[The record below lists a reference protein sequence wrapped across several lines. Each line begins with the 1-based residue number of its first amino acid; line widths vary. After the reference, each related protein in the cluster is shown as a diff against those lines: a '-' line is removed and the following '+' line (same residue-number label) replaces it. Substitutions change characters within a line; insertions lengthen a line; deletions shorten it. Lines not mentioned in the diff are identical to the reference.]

1 MFDEQSLRSAIQGI
15 VQIDRG
21 GAVTVTD
28 APRLRTSA
36 IEALARHA
44 IFAEKPEV
52 RDASRWLI
60 RKAGEA
66 VGVMSASILPL
77 YKARGRGECGGF
89 TVPAINIRTLT
100 YDVARAALRAAKRID
115 AGPVVFE
122 IARSEI
128 RYTEQRPAEYAA
140 AVTAAAI
147 REDFRGPLFI
157 QGDHFQV
164 SASAFYK
171 GDREKELAA
180 LRALIEEALTA
191 GFLNIDID
199 SSTLVVLDRPT
210 IDAQQEENCRVAAEL
225 TAHVH
230 THAPAG
236 VGISIG
242 GEIGEVGGK
251 NSTVEELRAYMRGY
265 RKHLEAISPGA
276 EGISKIS
283 VQTGTSH
290 GGIPLPDGTVAK
302 VAVDFDTLRELSILA
317 RKEFGMAGAVQH
329 GASTLP
335 EELFGKFPDV
345 ETAEIHLATGFQNQI
360 YDHPAFPSALRTE
373 MYGHLAKAH
382 ADERKS
388 GMSDQQFYYKTR
400 KQAFGPFKRAMWDL
414 PAATRDA
421 ISASLEGTFADIFSR
436 LRLQGTRAVVDRFV
450 KPTPTTPRL
459 EEYAAKVLA

>member
-1 MFDEQSLRSAIQGI
+1 MFDEQSLRSTIQGV

-21 GAVTVTD
+21 GVVTVTN
-28 APRLRTSA
+28 PERLRTSV

-44 IFAEKPEV
+44 IFAEKAEV

-60 RKAGEA
+60 RKAGET
-66 VGVMSASILPL
+66 VGVISASILPL
-77 YKARGRGECGGF
+77 YKARGREECGGF

-100 YDVARAALRAAKRID
+100 YDVARAAMRAAKKLD
-115 AGPVVFE
+115 ASAVVFE

-128 RYTEQRPAEYAA
+128 RYTEQRPPEYTA

-180 LRALIEEALTA
+180 LRALIEEALAA

-199 SSTLVVLDRPT
+199 SSTLVVLERPT
-210 IDAQQEENCRVAAEL
+210 IDAQQEENCRIAAEL
-225 TAHVH
+225 TAHVRAH
-230 THAPAG
+230 EP
-236 VGISIG
+236 VPVSVG

-265 RKHLEAISPGA
+265 RKHLDEIAHGA
-276 EGISKIS
+276 EGLSKIS
-283 VQTGTSH
+283 VQTGTTH
-290 GGIPLPDGTVAK
+290 GGVPLPDGTIAK
-302 VAVDFDTLRELSILA
+302 VAVDFETLRELSIIG

-335 EELFGKFPDV
+335 DELFHRFV
-345 ETAEIHLATGFQNQI
+345 EVGTAEIHLATNFQSMI
-360 YDHPAFPSALRTE
+360 YDSPLFPESLRQE
-373 MYGHLAKAH
+373 IYAYLREKH
-382 ADERKS
+382 ADEWKQ
-388 GMSDQQFYYKTR
+388 GQTEAQFLYSTR
-400 KQAFGPFKRAMWDL
+400 KRGTGPFKRQMWDL
-414 PAATRDA
+414 PQEIR
-421 ISASLEGTFADIFSR
+421 ASLSHE
-436 LRLQGTRAVVDRFV
+436 
-450 KPTPTTPRL
+450 L
-459 EEYAAKVLA
+459 EERFAFLFEQLRVPKTKDLLPRYIPA

>member
-1 MFDEQSLRSAIQGI
+1 MFDEQSLRSTIAGV

-28 APRLRTSA
+28 PQKLRTSA
-36 IEALARHA
+36 IETLVRHA
-44 IFAEKPEV
+44 IFAEKAEV
-52 RDASRWLI
+52 RDASRWVI

-66 VGVMSASILPL
+66 VGVTSASILPL
-77 YKARGRGECGGF
+77 YKARGRGECHGF

-100 YDVARAALRAAKRID
+100 YDVARAAMRAAKRMD
-115 AGPVVFE
+115 TNAVVFE

-128 RYTEQRPAEYAA
+128 RYTEQRPSEYSA

-180 LRALIEEALTA
+180 LRALIEEALVA
-191 GFLNIDID
+191 AFFNIDID
-199 SSTLVVLDRPT
+199 SSTLVVLERPT
-210 IDAQQEENCRVAAEL
+210 IDAQQEENCRIAAEL

-230 THAPAG
+230 KHAPAG
-236 VGISIG
+236 VAVSIG

-265 RKHLEAISPGA
+265 RRHLDEIAPGS

-283 VQTGTSH
+283 VQTGTTH
-290 GGIPLPDGTVAK
+290 GGVPLADGTVAK
-302 VAVDFDTLRELSILA
+302 VAVDFDTLRELSEIA
-317 RKEFGMAGAVQH
+317 RKEYGMAGAVQH

-335 EELFGKFPDV
+335 EDLFGKFPDV
-345 ETAEIHLATGFQNQI
+345 ETAEIHLATGFQNLI
-360 YDHPAFPSALRTE
+360 YDHPRFPRDLRDE
-373 MYGHLAKAH
+373 MYAHLAKAH

-414 PAATRDA
+414 PTDVRDA
-421 ISASLEGTFADIFSR
+421 IGADLEQAFTNIFNR
-436 LRLQGTRAVVDRFV
+436 LRIEGTRATVDRFV
-450 KPTPTTPRL
+450 KPVPTTPRL
-459 EEYAAKVLA
+459 PEHLAAVLA

>member
-1 MFDEQSLRSAIQGI
+1 MFDEQSLRSTIAG
-15 VQIDRG
+15 VVRVDAG
-21 GAVTVTD
+21 GTVTVTD
-28 APRLRTSA
+28 PQKLRTSA
-36 IEALARHA
+36 VEALARHA

-66 VGVMSASILPL
+66 VGVISSSILSL
-77 YKARGRGECGGF
+77 YRARGRGECSGF

-100 YDVARAALRAAKRID
+100 YDVARAAMRAAKKMD
-115 AGPVVFE
+115 ANAVLFE

-128 RYTEQRPAEYAA
+128 RYTEQRPPEYSA

-147 REDFRGPLFI
+147 KEDFRGPLFI

-164 SASAFYK
+164 SASAYYK
-171 GDREKELAA
+171 GDREKEIAA
-180 LRALIEEALTA
+180 LRALIEEALAA

-199 SSTLVVLDRPT
+199 SSTLVVLERPT
-210 IDAQQEENCRVAAEL
+210 LDEQQEDNCRIAAEL

-230 THAPAG
+230 KHAPAG
-236 VGISIG
+236 VKISIG

-251 NSTVEELRAYMRGY
+251 NSTVEELRAYMNGY
-265 RKHLEAISPGA
+265 RKYLDAIERGG
-276 EGISKIS
+276 EGPSKIS
-283 VQTGTSH
+283 VQTGTTH
-290 GGIPLPDGTVAK
+290 GGVPLADGTVAK
-302 VAVDFDTLRELSILA
+302 VAVDFETLRQLSEIA
-317 RKEFGMAGAVQH
+317 RKEYGMAGAVQH

-335 EELFGKFPDV
+335 EDLFGKFPDV
-345 ETAEIHLATGFQNQI
+345 ETAEIHLATGFQNLI
-360 YDHPAFPSALRTE
+360 YDHPRFPRELRDE
-373 MYGHLAKAH
+373 MYAHLAKTH

-414 PAATRDA
+414 SNDVRDA
-421 ISASLEGTFADIFSR
+421 IGADLERTFANIFNR
-436 LRLQGTRAVVDRFV
+436 LRIEGTRATVDKFV

-459 EEYAAKVLA
+459 PEHLAKVLA

>member
-1 MFDEQSLRSAIQGI
+1 MFDEQSLRSTIQGV

-28 APRLRTSA
+28 APRLRTNV

-44 IFAEKPEV
+44 IFAEKPAV

-66 VGVMSASILPL
+66 VGVTSASILPL
-77 YKARGRGECGGF
+77 YMARGRGECSGF

-100 YDVARAALRAAKRID
+100 YDVARAACRAAKRID
-115 AGPVVFE
+115 AAAVVFE

-128 RYTEQRPAEYAA
+128 RYTEQRPSEYAA

-199 SSTLVVLDRPT
+199 SSTLVVLERPT
-210 IDAQQEENCRVAAEL
+210 IDAQQEENCRIAAEL

-230 THAPAG
+230 KHAPAG
-236 VGISIG
+236 VAISIG

-265 RKHLEAISPGA
+265 RKHLGEIAPGA
-276 EGISKIS
+276 GGISKIS
-283 VQTGTSH
+283 VQTGTTH
-290 GGIPLPDGTVAK
+290 GGVPLPDGTIAK

-345 ETAEIHLATGFQNQI
+345 ETAEIHLATGFQNLI
-360 YDHPAFPSALRTE
+360 YDHPQFPSALRAD
-373 MYGHLAKAH
+373 MYAHLAKAH
-382 ADERKS
+382 ADERKA

-400 KQAFGPFKRAMWDL
+400 KQALGPFKRTMWDL
-414 PAATRDA
+414 PTSVRDA
-421 ISASLEGTFADIFSR
+421 IGADLERTFSDIFAR
-436 LRLQGTRAVVDRFV
+436 LRLQGTRAVVERFV

-459 EEYAAKVLA
+459 AEHLAAVLA

>member
-1 MFDEQSLRSAIQGI
+1 MFDEQSLRSTIQGV

-21 GAVTVTD
+21 GNVTVRD
-28 APRLRTSA
+28 EPRLRSEA
-36 IEALARHA
+36 AEALARHA
-44 IFAEKPEV
+44 IFAEKAEV

-77 YKARGRGECGGF
+77 YRARGRGECAGF

-100 YDVARAALRAAKRID
+100 FDVTRAALRAARKLD
-115 AGPVVFE
+115 ASAVVFE

-128 RYTEQRPAEYAA
+128 RYTEQRPPEYAA

-147 REDFRGPLFI
+147 RESYRGPLFI

-180 LRALIEEALTA
+180 LRALIEEAVSA
-191 GFLNIDID
+191 GFFNIDID
-199 SSTLVVLDRPT
+199 SSTLVVLERPT
-210 IDAQQEENCRVAAEL
+210 IDAQQEENCQIAADL

-230 THAPAG
+230 THTPAG
-236 VGISIG
+236 VDISIG

-265 RKHLEAISPGA
+265 RRHLDAIAPGS

-283 VQTGTSH
+283 VQTGTTH
-290 GGIPLPDGTVAK
+290 GGLPLPDGTIAK
-302 VAVDFDTLRELSILA
+302 VAVDFDTLKQLSILA

-335 EELFGKFPDV
+335 EDLFGKFPDV
-345 ETAEIHLATGFQNQI
+345 ETAEIHLATGFQNLI
-360 YDHPAFPSALRTE
+360 YDHPQFPRALRDE
-373 MYGHLAKAH
+373 MYAHLAKAH
-382 ADERKS
+382 ADERKA

-414 PAATRDA
+414 PTATRDA
-421 ISASLEGTFADIFSR
+421 ISADLERTFDNIFTR
-436 LRLQGTRAVVDRFV
+436 LRIRDTRTVVDRFV
-450 KPTPTTPRL
+450 KPTATAPRL
-459 EEYAAKVLA
+459 PEHLAAVLA

>member
-1 MFDEQSLRSAIQGI
+1 MFDEQSLRSTIAG
-15 VQIDRG
+15 VVRVDAG
-21 GAVTVTD
+21 GTVTVTD
-28 APRLRTSA
+28 PQKLRTSA
-36 IEALARHA
+36 VEALARHA

-66 VGVMSASILPL
+66 VGVVSSSILSL
-77 YKARGRGECGGF
+77 YRARGRGECSGF

-100 YDVARAALRAAKRID
+100 YDVARAAMRAAKKMD
-115 AGPVVFE
+115 ANAVLFE

-128 RYTEQRPAEYAA
+128 RYTEQRPPEYSA

-147 REDFRGPLFI
+147 KEDFRGPLFI

-164 SASAFYK
+164 SASAYYK
-171 GDREKELAA
+171 GDREKEIAA
-180 LRALIEEALTA
+180 LRALIEEALAA

-199 SSTLVVLDRPT
+199 SSTLVVLERPT
-210 IDAQQEENCRVAAEL
+210 LDEQQEDNCRIAAEL

-230 THAPAG
+230 KHAPAG
-236 VGISIG
+236 VKISIG

-251 NSTVEELRAYMRGY
+251 NSTVEELRAYMNGY
-265 RKHLEAISPGA
+265 RKYLDAIERGG
-276 EGISKIS
+276 EGPSKIS
-283 VQTGTSH
+283 VQTGTTH
-290 GGIPLPDGTVAK
+290 GGVPLADGTVAK
-302 VAVDFDTLRELSILA
+302 VAVDFETLRQLSEIA
-317 RKEFGMAGAVQH
+317 RKEYGMAGAVQH

-335 EELFGKFPDV
+335 EDLFGKFPDV
-345 ETAEIHLATGFQNQI
+345 ETAEIHLATGFQNLI
-360 YDHPAFPSALRTE
+360 YDHPRFPRELRDE
-373 MYGHLAKAH
+373 MYAHLAKTH

-414 PAATRDA
+414 SNDVRDA
-421 ISASLEGTFADIFSR
+421 IGADLERTFANIFNR
-436 LRLQGTRAVVDRFV
+436 LRIEGTRATVDKFV

-459 EEYAAKVLA
+459 PEHLAKVLA